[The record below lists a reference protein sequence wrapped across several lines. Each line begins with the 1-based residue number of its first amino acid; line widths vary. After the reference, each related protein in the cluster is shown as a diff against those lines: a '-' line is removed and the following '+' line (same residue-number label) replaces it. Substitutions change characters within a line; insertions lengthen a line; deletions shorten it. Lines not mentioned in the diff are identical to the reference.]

1 MSSASATG
9 QIATGLLSGISE
21 GISSFQESSQLK
33 DQGRIARGLAY
44 REAGQFRKQ
53 GASLLSGQRAEYAH
67 GGIDVSSGT
76 PIQVLNDTAT
86 ELRIKE
92 QMIKYAGEE
101 EYAKYRNAASKK
113 KVQGISQ
120 IIGSTAKVASMA
132 AVDYKEKG
140 SMLTDLFK
148 KKFKPQDISVLRSDA
163 GGYLTDLS

>member
-1 MSSASATG
+1 MSSAVATG
-9 QIATGLLSGISE
+9 QISTGLLSGISE
-21 GISSFQESSQLK
+21 GVSSFQEASQLK
-33 DQGRIARGLAY
+33 KEGRVARGLAY

-53 GASLLSGQRAEYAH
+53 GESLLSGQRAEYAH
-67 GGIDVSSGT
+67 GGIDISSGT

-92 QMIKYAGEE
+92 QSLKYAGEA

-113 KVQGISQ
+113 KIQGISQ
-120 IIGSTAKVASMA
+120 IGGAVAKTASMA
-132 AVDYKEKG
+132 AADYKEKG